1 MVTDLYTQRFKQNL
15 LIKQL
20 LDKVPEGDLTDA
32 ERTLKT
38 TLAAQPAI
46 TLLHLIYRQAAY
58 ETQASDYDFSTI
70 SMREHWDS
78 GYRDT
83 HATLDRKEWLA
94 MPQEEGGIAVHDVHH
109 VQA

>member
-1 MVTDLYTQRFKQNL
+1 MVTDLYTQRFQQYQ

-20 LDKVPEGDLTDA
+20 LDKVPEAELTDA
-32 ERTLKT
+32 ERAMKVR
-38 TLAAQPAI
+38 LAAQPAI

-58 ETQASDYDFSTI
+58 ETQASDYDFSAA

-83 HATLDRKEWLA
+83 HATLDQKAWLA
-94 MPQEEGGIAVHDVHH
+94 MPREAGDIAVHDVHH
-109 VQA
+109 VEA

>member
-1 MVTDLYTQRFKQNL
+1 MVTDLYRQHFEQDR

-20 LDKVPEGDLTDA
+20 LDKVPEAELTDA
-32 ERTLKT
+32 ERAMKVRLD
-38 TLAAQPAI
+38 AQPAI

-58 ETQASDYDFSTI
+58 ETQASDYDFSAA

-83 HATLDRKEWLA
+83 HETLDRKEWLA
-94 MPQEEGGIAVHDVHH
+94 VPREAGDIAVHDVHH
-109 VQA
+109 VEA